1 MSEEHKDWAAV
12 PGGITAPQGFKAAGV
27 VAQVRKKGRRDLA
40 LICSEVPA
48 VAAGLF
54 TRNLVKAAPVI
65 LSQEHLAGGRAQAIV
80 VNSGIANAYMGAQG
94 MADARRMASVT
105 AESLGVPVADVV
117 VASTG
122 VIGEPLPIAKI
133 EKGIRDAAVNL
144 TRDGGGDAAEAI
156 MTTDTALKEY
166 ALRFNPDDGA
176 GPAVTIGG
184 IAKGSGMIHP
194 NMATMLS
201 FLTTDAVIDRVALDA
216 ALRYAADRSYNAVT
230 IDGDT
235 STNDMVVILANGLAG
250 NAPITADSAGFEA
263 FRDALKAVCVEL
275 AKMIAHDGEGATK
288 YMEVQVRGAQN
299 EQGALQIART
309 IASSNLVKAALFGED
324 ANWGRIITAAGYSGV
339 LFDPE
344 RVTIWIGDL
353 KMADGGTGLD
363 FDEERAKEILEGREI
378 EISLDL
384 HQGDAGGVAWGCD
397 LSYDYVRINA
407 NYRT

>member
-1 MSEEHKDWAAV
+1 MNQDTAGWAQV

-54 TRNLVKAAPVI
+54 TKNLVKAAPVI
-65 LSQEHLAGGRAQAIV
+65 LSQEHLTDGRAQVIV
-80 VNSGIANAYMGAQG
+80 ANSGIANAYMGAQG
-94 MADARRMASVT
+94 MADARRMAELAASL
-105 AESLGVPVADVV
+105 LGVPVGDMV

-122 VIGEPLPIAKI
+122 VIGEPLPMDKI
-133 EKGIRDAAVNL
+133 EAGIRDAAANL
-144 TRDGGGDAAEAI
+144 TRDGGGNAAEAI
-156 MTTDTALKEY
+156 MTTDTAPKEY
-166 ALRFNPDDGA
+166 ALRFNPGGGD
-176 GPAVTIGG
+176 GPAATIGG

-194 NMATMLS
+194 NLATMLS
-201 FLTTDAVIDRVALDA
+201 FLTTDAAVGRDALEA
-216 ALRYAADRSYNAVT
+216 ALRYAADRSFNAVT

-235 STNDMVVILANGLAG
+235 STNDMVVILANGQAG
-250 NAPITADSAGFEA
+250 NASIAAGSDEFIV
-263 FRDALKAVCVEL
+263 FRDALTAVCTEL

-288 YMEVQVRGAQN
+288 YMEVRVRGAQS

-309 IASSNLVKAALFGED
+309 IARSNLVKAALFGED

-339 LFDPE
+339 FFDPE
-344 RVTIWIGDL
+344 QVTIWIGDL
-353 KMADGGTGLD
+353 KMADGGTGLG
-363 FDEERAKEILEGREI
+363 FDEDRAKEILEGREI

-384 HQGDAGGVAWGCD
+384 HQGTAEGVAWGCD